1 VRRHA
6 RSHLAPRLPL
16 ALVLIAVA
24 VILALPASARRVQ
37 ESPQTQREFDPVQ
50 RDLGI
55 ARQALLLGDTEEAI
69 RIYEEILAAY
79 PDDLHAFWGLAKA
92 YEAAGL
98 DREKLIP
105 LLEGKIETAPG
116 DYETIRWLGE
126 AYARLGENE
135 RAHEIW
141 QGVLRGR
148 KPDPDRYA
156 EIGALEMRN
165 AMFEEA
171 VGVYLEGRGLF
182 GRPGLY
188 GEELVQAYTYL
199 GEHDKALAECVL
211 VVGERPGR
219 IQWATNRVELM
230 LEQGAS
236 KRNIER
242 TIRDVA
248 ESADAIPPELAFAGS
263 VFVVLEEPKQA
274 LEAFIRADDIGGAE
288 GRELLSFAIILR
300 DDGRP
305 EEAIEAFRMVV
316 DRHGNTQN
324 AAVAAME
331 AARLLAELDD
341 PEGAVGQLKRAAD
354 TYIDLREG
362 AEALLMAA
370 KIEVHELRDPGAALA
385 TLAGLSEGVR
395 QHARGLN
402 QEGALVEID
411 AYLMLGRLD
420 DAYARTELL
429 LDERTKDDVREQAMY
444 KRGYVS
450 FLKLDS
456 EKSLGEFREMVR
468 ANAQGELVNDA
479 LRLMLVIAD
488 SQESGNYEPLNLF
501 AAAHRAKL
509 MGDVLSAEEDL
520 EELIESHPG
529 TPASIEGLMLLAAVA
544 EEVED
549 FDHALEV
556 YYRVIEATDAVRVN
570 AEARM
575 RRGDILRDELGRN
588 FEAMAEYL
596 AILDQLPP
604 NYLSGEARRKIDQL
618 RRGGELEG

>member
-1 VRRHA
+1 MRGRCRHET
-6 RSHLAPRLPL
+6 RCSCAPQ
-16 ALVLIAVA
+16 
-24 VILALPASARRVQ
+24 Q
-37 ESPQTQREFDPVQ
+37 EISPEQ

-69 RIYEEILAAY
+69 RIYEEILTAH
-79 PDDLHAFWGLAKA
+79 PDNAQAFWGLAAA
-92 YEAAGL
+92 YEGAGL
-98 DREKLIP
+98 DRERLIP
-105 LLEGKIETAPG
+105 LLEGKLTESPD
-116 DYETIRWLGE
+116 DYEAIRKLGE
-126 AYARLGENE
+126 AHARLGETE

-141 QGVLRGR
+141 RNALQSR

-156 EIGALEMRN
+156 EIGAVEMRH
-165 AMFEEA
+165 AMFDEA
-171 VGVYLEGRGLF
+171 VEIYLEGRGLF
-182 GRPGLY
+182 GRPALY

-199 GEHDKALAECVL
+199 GEHGRALVECIL

-236 KRNIER
+236 KRNVER
-242 TIRDVA
+242 TIRDLA
-248 ESADAIPPELAFAGS
+248 EAAAAIPPELAFAGS
-263 VFVVLEEPKQA
+263 VFLVLDEPKQA

-316 DRHGNTQN
+316 DRHGHTQN

-331 AARLLAELDD
+331 AARILADLDD
-341 PEGAVGQLKRAAD
+341 PEGAVAELKRASD
-354 TYIDLREG
+354 TYVDMHEG
-362 AEALLMAA
+362 AEALLTAA
-370 KIEVHELRDPGAALA
+370 KIELRELGDPGAALA

-402 QEGALVEID
+402 HEGALVEVD
-411 AYLMLGRLD
+411 AYLMLGRFD
-420 DAYARTELL
+420 DAYARTQSLL
-429 LDERTKDDVREQAMY
+429 EERTKDDVRERAMY
-444 KRGYVS
+444 KLGYIS
-450 FLKLDS
+450 FLRVDS
-456 EKSLGEFREMVR
+456 ETALGEFREMVR
-468 ANAQGELVNDA
+468 VNAQGALVNDA

-488 SQESGNYEPLNLF
+488 SQNSGNYEPLSLF

-509 MGDVLSAEEDL
+509 TGDTGTTAETL
-520 EELIESHPG
+520 EELVEGHPG

-544 EEVED
+544 EETAD
-549 FDHALEV
+549 FNEALNV

-575 RRGDILRDELGRN
+575 RRGDILRDELGRE

-618 RRGGELEG
+618 RHGEELEG